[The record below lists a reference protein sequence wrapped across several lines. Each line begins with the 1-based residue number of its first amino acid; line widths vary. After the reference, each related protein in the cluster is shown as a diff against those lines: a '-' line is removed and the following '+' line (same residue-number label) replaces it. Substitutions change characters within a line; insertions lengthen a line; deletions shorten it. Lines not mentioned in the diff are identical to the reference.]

1 MTFIVLIYVILPQ
14 KIFEVLIDLKE
25 ELFNIILSTVYESI

>member
-25 ELFNIILSTVYESI
+25 EIFNIILSTVYESI

>member
-14 KIFEVLIDLKE
+14 KIFEVLIDLE
-25 ELFNIILSTVYESI
+25 EEIFNIIFSTVYESI

>member
-14 KIFEVLIDLKE
+14 KIFEILIDLKE
-25 ELFNIILSTVYESI
+25 EIFNITFPTVYESI

>member
-1 MTFIVLIYVILPQ
+1 MTFIVLIYVILLQ

-25 ELFNIILSTVYESI
+25 EIFNIILSTVYESI